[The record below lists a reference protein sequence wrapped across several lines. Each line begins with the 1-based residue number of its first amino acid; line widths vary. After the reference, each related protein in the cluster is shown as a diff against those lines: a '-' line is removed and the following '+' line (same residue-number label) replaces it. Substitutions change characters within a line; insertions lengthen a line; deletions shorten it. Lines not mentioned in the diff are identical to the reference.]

1 MKKNHLLATMKTCLL
16 FSAGVL
22 LASCAQDGFDN
33 KESFTGTYPGF
44 QMTTPDAST
53 VVVKASSDKQ
63 SQTITWEAVNGAG
76 TYTINVYQGD
86 TPDDCNNVIAK
97 DRVTKVNYVTVPRI
111 NKTYYRATIKVNDN
125 IPEGNTAW

>member
-1 MKKNHLLATMKTCLL
+1 MLMKKNHLLATMKTCLL

-97 DRVTKVNYVTVPRI
+97 DRVTTRSHLRVRI
-111 NKTYYRATIKVNDN
+111 LVSR
-125 IPEGNTAW
+125 